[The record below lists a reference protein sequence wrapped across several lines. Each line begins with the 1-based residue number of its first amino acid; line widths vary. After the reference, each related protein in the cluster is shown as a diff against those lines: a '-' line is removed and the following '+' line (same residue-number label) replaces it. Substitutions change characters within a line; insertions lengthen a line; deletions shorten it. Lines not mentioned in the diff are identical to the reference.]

1 MSEKDKFIYPQHPYR
16 GEFDPQ
22 AVVFDANLQEFA
34 QKIGYICTLENSG
47 KIPPDEAYRQIKAL
61 YKQLRASKRELGIGE
76 GQKRNADGGADEGP
90 AGSGSG
96 T

>member
-1 MSEKDKFIYPQHPYR
+1 MTEKDRFIYPQHPYR

-47 KIPPDEAYRQIKAL
+47 KIPPAEAYRQIKAL
-61 YKQLRASKRELGIGE
+61 YKQLKASKRELGIGE
-76 GQKRNADGGADEGP
+76 EQTGENGGG
-90 AGSGSG
+90 
-96 T
+96 